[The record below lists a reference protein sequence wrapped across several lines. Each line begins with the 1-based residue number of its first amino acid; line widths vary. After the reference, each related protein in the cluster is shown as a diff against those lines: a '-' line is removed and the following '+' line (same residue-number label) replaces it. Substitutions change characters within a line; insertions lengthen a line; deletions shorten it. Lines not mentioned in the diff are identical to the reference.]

1 MLRTLSHVVATEQ
14 LPGPPPHPF
23 WLIFGSFS
31 ILPES
36 LSLVVSCTEG
46 AQEV

>member
-1 MLRTLSHVVATEQ
+1 MLRTLSRVVATDQ
-14 LPGPPPHPF
+14 LSGPPPRPF
-23 WLIFGSFS
+23 WLIFGSFC